1 MDRSSE
7 DERGSHT
14 GDGSFS
20 KEDVETA
27 DERARRSVVATI
39 VEAEDTADVA
49 TDGGLSDAARAYL
62 ENTPDATLMD
72 AYAFDKGCG
81 TSVDGDRG
89 ARLPPRGDVGDEQ
102 NYERAY
108 QSNRE
113 QYLLRRF
120 EGFEERTD

>member
-1 MDRSSE
+1 MRWDAIESE
-7 DERGSHT
+7 GSHA

-27 DERARRSVVATI
+27 DERTRRSVVATI
-39 VEAEDTADVA
+39 VDAENTADVA

-81 TSVDGDRG
+81 SSGDGDRG

-120 EGFEERTD
+120 EVFEERTD